1 MAVYVPN
8 HVPSTPLGG
17 KTPFSMWHGGPPPRL
32 ERFRTYGARAFVHE
46 ELYVKKLIIKA
57 WEGRMVGYGNYS
69 KTYRIWESGIKI
81 VEYRNVTLIETLLF
95 KLNTFDHDHNDGID
109 DTFLDLES
117 SSISLG
123 TQEEMPKTEAHAEPD
138 TGDSHSGGTISDV
151 DEEGDSNIDS
161 RSSEAAKLN
170 ESHAG

>member
-1 MAVYVPN
+1 MGRTHGRLRELFKDIPDLGVWNQDRRVP
-8 HVPSTPLGG
+8 
-17 KTPFSMWHGGPPPRL
+17 
-32 ERFRTYGARAFVHE
+32 
-46 ELYVKKLIIKA
+46 
-57 WEGRMVGYGNYS
+57 
-69 KTYRIWESGIKI
+69 
-81 VEYRNVTLIETLLF
+81 NVTLIETLLF